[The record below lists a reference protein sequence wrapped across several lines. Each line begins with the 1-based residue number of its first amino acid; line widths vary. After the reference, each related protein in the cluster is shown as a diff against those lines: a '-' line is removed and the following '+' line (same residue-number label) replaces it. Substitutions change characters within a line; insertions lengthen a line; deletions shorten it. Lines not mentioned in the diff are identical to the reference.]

1 MRLGTFWRWCEWD
14 CVELLR
20 VQDSYAELLI
30 DLRAEDG
37 SRDAQHQFAVI
48 TEVTTTEVLSE

>member
-37 SRDAQHQFAVI
+37 SRDAQHQFTGV
-48 TEVTTTEVLSE
+48 TGVTTTEMLSE